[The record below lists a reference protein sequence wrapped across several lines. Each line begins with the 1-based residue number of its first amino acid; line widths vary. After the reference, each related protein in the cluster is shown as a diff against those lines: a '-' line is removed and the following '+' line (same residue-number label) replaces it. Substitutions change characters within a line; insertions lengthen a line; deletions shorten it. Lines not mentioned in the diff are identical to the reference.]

1 MQTKLTLK
9 IYTEFTMCH
18 NYLSIKL
25 LKYYLCRI
33 YITASLRY
41 FTNKVV
47 KFFWTTFL
55 LIYFS

>member
-9 IYTEFTMCH
+9 IYTKFTMCH
-18 NYLSIKL
+18 NCLFIKL
-25 LKYYLCRI
+25 LKHYLYRI
-33 YITASLRY
+33 YITDSLRY

>member
-9 IYTEFTMCH
+9 IYTEFTMYYNC
-18 NYLSIKL
+18 LFIKL
-25 LKYYLCRI
+25 LKHYLYRI

-47 KFFWTTFL
+47 KFF
-55 LIYFS
+55 

>member
-25 LKYYLCRI
+25 LKHYLCRI

-47 KFFWTTFL
+47 KFF
-55 LIYFS
+55 